1 MGLRPR
7 YLWERDWQAIIGGDK
22 MDYYKLAIGCMFFL
36 FGQTSVWFGT
46 NSQLVWKWW
55 ADKPLTAAIL
65 FGIPA
70 AIFFWYGTK
79 YAFGAMGELWGP
91 RFLGF
96 GMSYVSFPLL
106 TWWLMNESM
115 FTAKTMVCVLLS
127 FVIMAIQI
135 LWK

>member
-1 MGLRPR
+1 MIQKVSTLMSENHF
-7 YLWERDWQAIIGGDK
+7 LI
-22 MDYYKLAIGCMFFL
+22 LACLCMFG
-36 FGQTSVWFGT
+36 GQTCVWFAS
-46 NSQLVWKWW
+46 NSQIVWQWW
-55 ADKPLTAAIL
+55 SGKPLLAAIL

-70 AIFFWYGTK
+70 SLFFWHGTK
-79 YAFGAMGELWGP
+79 YGFMAMDELWGP

-115 FTAKTMVCVLLS
+115 FTAKTMACVLLS